1 MNELS
6 GLIALA
12 GRSGIKTR
20 TQRLKYISDLNKSND
35 EAYKD
40 GSTFDKKDAIEEKDT
55 IDSFFIIILGKS
67 AENDPTDMFSTGLR
81 MLRKYNFTCWS

>member
-1 MNELS
+1 MVVSLLLMSFLVNGADGLWHSYMNEMS

-20 TQRLKYISDLNKSND
+20 TQRLKYISDLNKSID

-40 GSTFDKKDAIEEKDT
+40 GSTFDKK
-55 IDSFFIIILGKS
+55 LQ
-67 AENDPTDMFSTGLR
+67 
-81 MLRKYNFTCWS
+81 